1 MFIDYDRTLG
11 QIEAELQRV
20 GLALGIDWADDA
32 RMRALAREVF
42 EHWLAGGNA
51 VPARTDRRGMSR
63 CTLFG
68 LIGLLAVTLT
78 SAPAPAAADEPG
90 AARLAL
96 ARAFASLQAGG

>member
-68 LIGLLAVTLT
+68 LIGLLAVTL
-78 SAPAPAAADEPG
+78 AAAPAAPDEPG